1 MFQRWRDVSLLGD
14 VKLRALTLGLHFHCS
29 SHFHSGTEVCTS
41 LWQNCHLPHGPK
53 AQNFV
58 CSSGCSLAQCLT
70 HRECFRNTG
79 WIIQLRPIQK
89 PHTHFIQGSSSY
101 LFFSKGKGF
110 LVVFSLG
117 FGTWINNYK
126 IIICLI
132 EQVGISSKYI
142 ALPKCEKTSAFNI
155 AYKIKPLHK
164 KWHVMR
170 KSIIQY
176 LRAKVWT

>member
-1 MFQRWRDVSLLGD
+1 MVSQSPLKFPLYLQSSNGVSELFDYLILSLSCWPFYTQTLCTLQFFNHPRSLLS
-14 VKLRALTLGLHFHCS
+14 T
-29 SHFHSGTEVCTS
+29 
-41 LWQNCHLPHGPK
+41 
-53 AQNFV
+53 
-58 CSSGCSLAQCLT
+58 
-70 HRECFRNTG
+70 
-79 WIIQLRPIQK
+79 
-89 PHTHFIQGSSSY
+89 GSSSY